1 MKINCSCL
9 LDRALY
15 ASNISNDY
23 EDFFVF
29 TKGRVMSIVI
39 WCNVYCILYIL
50 PFFFFLM
57 ECGFQTACTRLFL
70 LMLGLLP

>member
-9 LDRALY
+9 LDCALY
-15 ASNISNDY
+15 ASNISNDCD
-23 EDFFVF
+23 DFFVF
-29 TKGRVMSIVI
+29 TKGRVMSNVI
-39 WCNVYCILYIL
+39 WCKVYCILYIF
-50 PFFFFLM
+50 PFFLM